1 MSSPLA
7 AELRRGLE
15 RSPVSC
21 KPERRGYETR
31 RGVPDCV
38 VWVHPEDF
46 TISRCFPIL
55 YELEGIGGYHQGKE
69 DAEKFADR
77 YGDDTHQ
84 YHLRWPTLGNTGI
97 DSTTAEIHYEL
108 RSAPSAAVTGE
119 FSTSEE
125 RFYKVIKKW
134 ANGEKKGFRTSA
146 HIKQYA
152 DTEVVW
158 WTVEFTAFSGHKF
171 KVKTPFIVQSGSN
184 LDRVINTRFGRI
196 ELPMLVVVDG
206 LPSSH
211 RHSLPLETAIEFP
224 VLAPASIPA

>member
-7 AELRRGLE
+7 AELRRALE
-15 RSPVSC
+15 ESQVSC

-38 VWVHPEDF
+38 VWIYPEDF

-55 YELEGIGGYHQGKE
+55 YELEGIGGYHRGKD
-69 DAEKFADR
+69 DAEKFANR

-84 YHLRWPTLGNTGI
+84 YHLRWPTLEDTRLDNT
-97 DSTTAEIHYEL
+97 STEIHYEL
-108 RSAPSAAVTGE
+108 RSVPSAAVTGD

-134 ANGEKKGFRTSA
+134 ANNEKREFQTSA
-146 HIKQYA
+146 RIEQYA

-158 WTVEFTAFSGHKF
+158 WITEFTAFSGYEF
-171 KVKTPFIVQSGSN
+171 KIKTPFIVQVGSN
-184 LDRVINTRFGRI
+184 IGQVINTRFGRI

-206 LPSSH
+206 LPSYH
-211 RHSLPLETAIEFP
+211 QDSLPLETTIEFP
-224 VLAPASIPA
+224 VLAPASIPR